1 MSSTTRLL
9 QLTGLALAAG
19 TIGLC
24 TSGAAGAVTSAADSA
39 FLADLRAEGIGYE
52 SAGEVIADAYRV
64 CSELDSGVSATDIG
78 LDIMDYT
85 GVNVNARQA
94 AAFIVNSVDYYCPEH
109 AGAFG

>member
-52 SAGEVIADAYRV
+52 SAGEVIANAYQV
-64 CSELDSGVSATDIG
+64 CSELDSDVSATDIG

-85 GVNVNARQA
+85 GVNARQA

>member
-24 TSGAAGAVTSAADSA
+24 TSGVAGAVTSAADSA

-52 SAGEVIADAYRV
+52 SAGEVIANAYQV
-64 CSELDSGVSATDIG
+64 CSELDSGLSATDIG
-78 LDIMDYT
+78 LDIIDYT
-85 GVNVNARQA
+85 GVNARQA